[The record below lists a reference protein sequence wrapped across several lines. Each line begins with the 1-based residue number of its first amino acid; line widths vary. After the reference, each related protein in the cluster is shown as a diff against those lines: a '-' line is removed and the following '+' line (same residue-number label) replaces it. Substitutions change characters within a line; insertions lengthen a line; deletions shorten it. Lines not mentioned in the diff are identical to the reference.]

1 MTAYI
6 VGDIEI
12 NDPEAYEE
20 YRAKVPAVIAAHGG
34 RYLVRGGAVEALE
47 GDWTPKRTVILEFPD
62 MESLKAF
69 WNAPD
74 YLPLRAIR
82 QKASSGR
89 LVAIQGYQ

>member
-1 MTAYI
+1 M
-6 VGDIEI
+6 
-12 NDPEAYEE
+12 
-20 YRAKVPAVIAAHGG
+20 
-34 RYLVRGGAVEALE
+34 
-47 GDWTPKRTVILEFPD
+47 PKRTVILEFPD